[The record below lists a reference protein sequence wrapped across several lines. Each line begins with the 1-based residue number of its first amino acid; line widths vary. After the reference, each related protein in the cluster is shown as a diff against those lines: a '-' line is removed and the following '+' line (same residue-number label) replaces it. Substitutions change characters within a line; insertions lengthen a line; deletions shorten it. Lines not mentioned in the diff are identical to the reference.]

1 MITSTS
7 NSRVKNIINLKNSA
21 RARRQQNC
29 FLVEG
34 PRMFFEVPKERL
46 LEVYVTEAFAE
57 KFRDRLAG
65 CRYEVIS
72 DAVCRHLSD
81 TKTPQGVTALVK
93 KQEVSLESLLT
104 GESSPCLFLL
114 ENLQDPGNMGTI
126 LRTSEGAGVTGIIM
140 NRESVDPYNPK
151 VIRST
156 MGAIFR
162 VPFVIVDD
170 FGPVLSALKEAGVT
184 TYAAHLDGQEFYR
197 QDYRGGCAFFIG
209 NEGNGLSA
217 ELTAQADRRIRI
229 PMKGQVESLNAAV
242 AATVLMYEALRQ
254 REWSD

>member
-1 MITSTS
+1 MISSTS
-7 NSRVKNIINLKNSA
+7 NSRIKNIMNLKNSA
-21 RARRQQNC
+21 RARRQQDC

-46 LEVYVTEAFAE
+46 LEVYVTEGFE
-57 KFRDRLAG
+57 KKYGDRLAG
-65 CRYEVIS
+65 CRYELIS

-81 TKTPQGVTALVK
+81 TRTPQGVTALVK
-93 KQEVSLESLLT
+93 KQETPLEEILARD
-104 GESSPCLFLL
+104 ENPCLFLL

-126 LRTSEGAGVTGIIM
+126 LRTSEGAGVSGIII

-162 VPFVIVDD
+162 MPFVVVDD
-170 FGPVLSALKEAGVT
+170 FEDVLRRLKEAGVRT
-184 TYAAHLDGQEFYR
+184 FAAHLDGEDFYR

-209 NEGNGLSA
+209 NEGNGLSENLA
-217 ELTAQADRRIRI
+217 ARADGRIRI

-242 AATVLMYEALRQ
+242 AATVLMYETLRQ
-254 REWSD
+254 REWV

>member
-1 MITSTS
+1 MISSTS
-7 NSRVKNIINLKNSA
+7 NSRIKNIMNLKNSA
-21 RARRQQNC
+21 RARRQQDC

-46 LEVYVTEAFAE
+46 LEVYVTEGFE
-57 KFRDRLAG
+57 KKYGDRLAG
-65 CRYEVIS
+65 CRYELIS

-81 TKTPQGVTALVK
+81 TRTPQGVTALVK
-93 KQEVSLESLLT
+93 KQETPLEEILARD
-104 GESSPCLFLL
+104 ENPCLFLL

-126 LRTSEGAGVTGIIM
+126 LRTSEGAGVSGIII

-162 VPFVIVDD
+162 MPFVIVDD
-170 FGPVLSALKEAGVT
+170 FEDVLCRLKEAGVRT
-184 TYAAHLDGQEFYR
+184 FAAHLDGEDFYR

-209 NEGNGLSA
+209 NEGTGLSE
-217 ELTAQADRRIRI
+217 ELAARADGRIRI

-242 AATVLMYEALRQ
+242 AATVLMYETLRQ
-254 REWSD
+254 REWV

>member
-1 MITSTS
+1 MISSTS
-7 NSRVKNIINLKNSA
+7 NSRIKNIMNLKNSA
-21 RARRQQNC
+21 RARRQQDC

-46 LEVYVTEAFAE
+46 LEVYVTEGFE
-57 KFRDRLAG
+57 KKYGDRLAG
-65 CRYEVIS
+65 CRYELIS

-81 TKTPQGVTALVK
+81 TRTPQGVTALVK
-93 KQEVSLESLLT
+93 KQETPLEEILARD
-104 GESSPCLFLL
+104 ENPCLFLL

-126 LRTSEGAGVTGIIM
+126 LRTSEGAGVSGIIM

-162 VPFVIVDD
+162 MPFVIVDD
-170 FGPVLSALKEAGVT
+170 FEDVLCRLKEAGVST
-184 TYAAHLDGQEFYR
+184 FAAHLDGEDFYR

-209 NEGNGLSA
+209 NEGNGLSENLA
-217 ELTAQADRRIRI
+217 ARADGRIRI

-242 AATVLMYEALRQ
+242 AATMLMYETLRQ
-254 REWSD
+254 REWV

>member
-1 MITSTS
+1 MISSTS
-7 NSRVKNIINLKNSA
+7 NSRIKNIMNLKNSA
-21 RARRQQNC
+21 RARRQQDC

-46 LEVYVTEAFAE
+46 LEVYVTEGFE
-57 KFRDRLAG
+57 KKYGDRLAG
-65 CRYEVIS
+65 CRYELIS

-81 TKTPQGVTALVK
+81 TRTPQGVTALVK
-93 KQEVSLESLLT
+93 KQETPLEEILARD
-104 GESSPCLFLL
+104 ENPCLFLL

-126 LRTSEGAGVTGIIM
+126 LRTSEGAGVSGIIM

-162 VPFVIVDD
+162 MPFVIVDD
-170 FGPVLSALKEAGVT
+170 LEDVLCRLKEAGVRT
-184 TYAAHLDGQEFYR
+184 FAAHLDGEDFYR

-209 NEGNGLSA
+209 NEGNGLSENLA
-217 ELTAQADRRIRI
+217 ARADGRIRI

-242 AATVLMYEALRQ
+242 AATVLMYETLRQ
-254 REWSD
+254 REWV

>member
-1 MITSTS
+1 MISSTS
-7 NSRVKNIINLKNSA
+7 NSRIKNIMNLKNSA
-21 RARRQQNC
+21 RARRQQDC

-46 LEVYVTEAFAE
+46 LEVYVTEGFE
-57 KFRDRLAG
+57 KKYGDRLAG
-65 CRYEVIS
+65 CRYELIS

-81 TKTPQGVTALVK
+81 TRTPQGVTALVK
-93 KQEVSLESLLT
+93 KQETPLEEILARD
-104 GESSPCLFLL
+104 ENPCLFLL

-126 LRTSEGAGVTGIIM
+126 LRTSEGAGVSGIIM
-140 NRESVDPYNPK
+140 NQESVDPYNPK

-162 VPFVIVDD
+162 MPFVVVDD
-170 FGPVLSALKEAGVT
+170 FEDVLCRLKEAGVRT
-184 TYAAHLDGQEFYR
+184 FAAHLDGEDFYR

-209 NEGNGLSA
+209 NEGNGLSE
-217 ELTAQADRRIRI
+217 ELAARADGRIRI

-242 AATVLMYEALRQ
+242 AATVLMYETLRQ
-254 REWSD
+254 REWV

>member
-1 MITSTS
+1 MISSTS
-7 NSRVKNIINLKNSA
+7 NSRIKNIMNLKNSA
-21 RARRQQNC
+21 RARRQQDC

-46 LEVYVTEAFAE
+46 LEVYVTEGFE
-57 KFRDRLAG
+57 KKYGDRLAG
-65 CRYEVIS
+65 CRYELIS

-81 TKTPQGVTALVK
+81 TRTPQGVTALVK
-93 KQEVSLESLLT
+93 KQETPLEEILARD
-104 GESSPCLFLL
+104 ENPCLFLL
-114 ENLQDPGNMGTI
+114 ENLQDRGNMGTI
-126 LRTSEGAGVTGIIM
+126 LRTSEGAGVSGIIM

-162 VPFVIVDD
+162 MPFVIVDD
-170 FGPVLSALKEAGVT
+170 FEDVLCRLKEAGVRT
-184 TYAAHLDGQEFYR
+184 FAAHLDGEDFYR

-209 NEGNGLSA
+209 NEGNGLSE
-217 ELTAQADRRIRI
+217 ELAARADGRIRI

-242 AATVLMYEALRQ
+242 AATVLMYETLRQ
-254 REWSD
+254 REWV